1 MPSHTEQWKYLLKAA
16 RLRTR
21 KHPVFGEVPTWG
33 SLLESLKPALIET
46 GVQVER
52 HLDIRPDERG
62 VLVVATIT
70 LRFPDGGELVTE
82 GAAWKAWPD
91 RPESAADPVGVALTA
106 ASRRALQFSLFASS
120 SDFDDE
126 LPDTL
131 DLVDHD
137 QQTKGRPKSRQSGN
151 ADPTSESLDIYTK
164 PRKAGENGADTAAV
178 NELAKILSGL
188 SAIPGRRHFMTE
200 VKSLVGVARLEAL
213 KPEHIEA
220 ARRNLSQYA
229 KAYEEWAKLP
239 PDERQSLAEGDVPW
253 VFGSDEQAAKI
264 ATLLVDE

>member
-126 LPDTL
+126 LPDSL
-131 DLVDHD
+131 DLVDD
-137 QQTKGRPKSRQSGN
+137 QAKAQPKRHNRN
-151 ADPTSESLDIYTK
+151 ASPSTSESPDVYAQ
-164 PRKAGENGADTAAV
+164 PRKAGKNGADTAAV

-188 SAIPGRRHFMTE
+188 SAIPGRRHFMSE
-200 VKSLVGVARLEAL
+200 VKSLVGVARLESL

-220 ARRNLSQYA
+220 ACRNLSRYT

-239 PDERQSLAEGDVPW
+239 PDERQSLMEGDIPW
-253 VFGSDEQAAKI
+253 VFGPDEQAAKI